1 MKCIWLSI
9 VPGVQIVCS
18 PEIISV
24 LDDTMISTSSITSGL
39 PAFPTPKIF
48 PSLIPISALIIPNLG
63 SIIIALV
70 ITKSAEFSRN
80 TPLA

>member
-1 MKCIWLSI
+1 M
-9 VPGVQIVCS
+9 
-18 PEIISV
+18 
-24 LDDTMISTSSITSGL
+24 MSTSSMTFGL

-48 PSLIPISALIIPNLG
+48 PSLIPISALIIPNFG

-70 ITKSAEFSRN
+70 ITKSADSSRN